1 MKPYRFIICFLFLLL
16 FLTTYISCVKFSGA
30 DEGILY
36 YHLSNQ
42 SDSRIKVVCYGL
54 WHSKHYSSSAD
65 DSIFFFNPGEERDLS
80 VVYNVYNWKTEP
92 ENKDTL
98 QGIRVLEIFKHDTI
112 SAKPNYLLRKYW
124 IFSKPDE
131 FKHVYS
137 LTITNESFI
146 TE

>member
-1 MKPYRFIICFLFLLL
+1 MKRYRFIICFLFLPL
-16 FLTTYISCVKFSGA
+16 FLTTYNSCVKFTCA

-36 YHLSNQ
+36 YHLSNL
-42 SDSRIKVVCYGL
+42 SDTRIKVVCYDF
-54 WHSKHYSSSAD
+54 WPHKHYYGSTD
-65 DSIFFFNPGEERDLS
+65 DSIFFFNPGEERDLV
-80 VVYNVYNWKTEP
+80 VVYNLYFGKTEP

-98 QGIRVLEIFKHDTI
+98 QGIHVLEIYKNDTI

-137 LTITNESFI
+137 LDITNGSFI